1 MSNGIEIGLVL
12 ATVERN
18 MDLDIHKTEK
28 KRKFPSKFNML
39 WSELFVYA
47 KR

>member
-12 ATVERN
+12 ATVKRN
-18 MDLDIHKTEK
+18 MDLDIHKNGK
-28 KRKFPSKFNML
+28 IRKFPNKFNML
-39 WSELFVYA
+39 RSELFVYA